1 VLTSDFSY
9 IRVTVINPGGTPMA
23 SDCLVRTIASDTEQ
37 LPMLFGAG

>member
-1 VLTSDFSY
+1 
-9 IRVTVINPGGTPMA
+9 MA